1 MPALLNGMN
10 RRRYFA
16 QKILNAVLILVLVAS
31 FNFVLFRIL
40 PGNPARLLLPR
51 GAWQASA
58 IARQTRLFQLDRPL
72 WQQFGY
78 YWVDLAKGQLGNSFQ
93 YQRAAISVVWQRVPS
108 TLLLVG
114 TGTII
119 AIMVGI
125 LSGTYAGWRRGG
137 WYDTSSTTVGMVFY
151 SIPTLWVGLVLIM
164 VFSAK
169 LGWFPSGRMSEPG
182 TTYAG
187 WFGQAE
193 DILHHLVL
201 PALTF
206 ALVYVGQYHLIMRTS
221 LTGVSNEDF
230 VLTAR
235 AKGLPDM
242 RVLWHHVVPNAL
254 LPTSTVIMMNL
265 GFIMSGAILTETVF
279 NWPGIGL
286 LSYQSLMSLDF
297 PVLQAIFLLA
307 SVAVVIAN
315 LIADILYYYLDPRVR
330 A

>member
-1 MPALLNGMN
+1 MDK
-10 RRRYFA
+10 RSYFIR
-16 QKILNAVLILVLVAS
+16 KVLNAVLIIVLVAS

-51 GAWQASA
+51 SRWQASE
-58 IARQTRLFQLDRPL
+58 IAAQTKVFQLNRPL

-78 YWVDLAKGQLGNSFQ
+78 YWYDLVQGKLGNSFQ
-93 YQRAAISVVWQRVPS
+93 YMRPAMSVVWARVPA

-119 AIMVGI
+119 AIIVGFVT
-125 LSGTYAGWRRGG
+125 GTYAGWRRDG
-137 WYDTSSTTVGMVFY
+137 WYDTSSTTFGMVLY
-151 SIPTLWVGLVLIM
+151 STPTLWVGLVLIM

-169 LGWFPSGRMSEPG
+169 LGWFPSGRLSEPG
-182 TTYAG
+182 AIYAS
-187 WFGQAE
+187 WFAHAKAV
-193 DILHHLVL
+193 LHHLVL

-206 ALVYVGQYHLIMRTS
+206 ALVYIGQYHTIMRTS
-221 LTGVSNEDF
+221 LSGVRNEDF

-235 AKGLPDM
+235 AKGLSDS
-242 RVLWHHVVPNAL
+242 RVLWDHVVPNAM
-254 LPTSTVIMMNL
+254 LPTTTVIMMNL

-286 LSYQSLMSLDF
+286 LSYQSLMNLDY
-297 PVLQAIFLLA
+297 PVLQAVFLLA
-307 SVAVVIAN
+307 AVAVVIAN
-315 LIADILYYYLDPRVR
+315 LVADILYYYLDPRVR